1 MTTST
6 PLAPLATTQ
15 PPVANHRVLAM
26 LRAVAAG
33 RAQLTCSAEP
43 DLFVDGVP
51 CCDQFTAHVL
61 AHEGL
66 VRAGQPGTPGQRVPA
81 VLTRAGHALVAGGR
95 AAA

>member
-1 MTTST
+1 MTTS
-6 PLAPLATTQ
+6 Q
-15 PPVANHRVLAM
+15 PPAVTHRVLAM
-26 LRAVAAG
+26 LRAVGAG
-33 RAQLTCSAEP
+33 RAHLTCSAEP

-66 VRAGQPGTPGQRVPA
+66 VGPAQPGRPGQRVPA
-81 VLTRAGHALVAGGR
+81 VLTRAGRDLVTGAQ

>member
-6 PLAPLATTQ
+6 PVAPLATTQ
-15 PPVANHRVLAM
+15 PPVASHRVLAM

-33 RAQLTCSAEP
+33 RAQVSCSAEP

-66 VRAGQPGTPGQRVPA
+66 VRPSQPGTPGQRVPA
-81 VLTRAGHALVAGGR
+81 VLTRAGHALVSGAQ
-95 AAA
+95 ADA

>member
-1 MTTST
+1 MTT
-6 PLAPLATTQ
+6 PLATSQ
-15 PPVANHRVLAM
+15 PPAVNHRVLAM

-33 RAQLTCSAEP
+33 RAQLACSAEP

-66 VRAGQPGTPGQRVPA
+66 VRPGQPGTPGQRVPA
-81 VLTRAGHALVAGGR
+81 VLTRAGRALVTGAQ

>member
-6 PLAPLATTQ
+6 PLAPPETTQ

-51 CCDQFTAHVL
+51 CCDQFTAHGL

-66 VRAGQPGTPGQRVPA
+66 VRAGQPGKPGQRVPA
-81 VLTRAGHALVAGGR
+81 VLTRAGCALVTGAQ

>member
-1 MTTST
+1 MTS
-6 PLAPLATTQ
+6 PLATTQ
-15 PPVANHRVLAM
+15 PPAVNHRVLAM

-33 RAQLTCSAEP
+33 RAQVSCSAEP

-66 VRAGQPGTPGQRVPA
+66 VRPGQPGTPGQRVPA
-81 VLTRAGHALVAGGR
+81 VLTRAGHALVSGAQ